1 MYQAN
6 FVAVSGGIVT
16 LSAVRDNNNQP
27 GGQTLNYLT
36 HMYSLRQS
44 TSVYASLPQSTSLL
58 VYYNIYVATALFVQ
72 FSRPKTR

>member
-16 LSAVRDNNNQP
+16 LSAVRDNNNQA

-36 HMYSLRQS
+36 HMYSPLQTPTTRLQS
-44 TSVYASLPQSTSLL
+44 PLYAAP
-58 VYYNIYVATALFVQ
+58 ALFVQ